1 MFKGIIS
8 RVSTMIQTQL
18 AAMTTFL
25 VRLLNTANNA
35 VQFIQQKIQK
45 FFQNIMAR
53 PRSKK
58 NYWQFF
64 GLYFSK
70 RFVCMSIIGIGVV
83 GYFLVYYAVPWAEGK
98 VWTANLRL
106 DTLKYSKFTGKARV
120 FDTSDNLVF
129 EGNLEK
135 GSPKGTGI
143 QYDSQGKVI
152 YKGNFEG
159 GKYSGDGELYNS
171 DGILT
176 YTGGFANNLYSG
188 EGKLYNTIGKLI
200 YDGSFAVGQRSGM
213 GAEYDPDTG
222 LKKYYGQH
230 ENDALN
236 GNAVEFGSDGKTI
249 HYEGNFKDGSY
260 GGEGKLYSGTAL
272 QYAGNFERGMYNGTG
287 NLYDLDTGSVVY
299 SGEFKDG
306 VYDGKGS
313 LYDTSTSVIIYSGE
327 FSNGKRQGKGTSY
340 DKLGSELFSGNFRS
354 DSIDYIAYLGKSPD
368 DVASEFGQETYKTE
382 TNGKMIVTY
391 RNLDASIVF
400 KIDSEKGEYVCEK
413 IVLGTK
419 ESFMGLGANSTAV
432 ERRSVMGEPFSSIN
446 YSCPDYY
453 KTVFSHLGININ
465 NVKSIPCDKYIL
477 DNYFIRFY
485 FNDGR
490 TELKCI
496 EICSM

>member
-25 VRLLNTANNA
+25 VRLQNTANNA

-70 RFVCMSIIGIGVV
+70 RFVCMSIIAVGVV

-120 FDTSDNLVF
+120 FDTSDKLVF

-171 DGILT
+171 EGILT
-176 YTGGFANNLYSG
+176 YTGGFANNLYNG
-188 EGKLYNTIGKLI
+188 
-200 YDGSFAVGQRSGM
+200 
-213 GAEYDPDTG
+213 DP
-222 LKKYYGQH
+222 
-230 ENDALN
+230 
-236 GNAVEFGSDGKTI
+236 
-249 HYEGNFKDGSY
+249 
-260 GGEGKLYSGTAL
+260 
-272 QYAGNFERGMYNGTG
+272 
-287 NLYDLDTGSVVY
+287 
-299 SGEFKDG
+299 
-306 VYDGKGS
+306 
-313 LYDTSTSVIIYSGE
+313 
-327 FSNGKRQGKGTSY
+327 
-340 DKLGSELFSGNFRS
+340 
-354 DSIDYIAYLGKSPD
+354 
-368 DVASEFGQETYKTE
+368 
-382 TNGKMIVTY
+382 
-391 RNLDASIVF
+391 
-400 KIDSEKGEYVCEK
+400 
-413 IVLGTK
+413 
-419 ESFMGLGANSTAV
+419 
-432 ERRSVMGEPFSSIN
+432 
-446 YSCPDYY
+446 
-453 KTVFSHLGININ
+453 
-465 NVKSIPCDKYIL
+465 
-477 DNYFIRFY
+477 
-485 FNDGR
+485 
-490 TELKCI
+490 
-496 EICSM
+496 